1 MLDLRRTK
9 EYLIFHT
16 MRGVLRVIPHISNE
30 RLVSFA
36 RREIEK
42 VKYPEGREFL
52 EKMLILAKQFLPK
65 ASRACQDKIVE
76 NFIINANLRGVKL
89 RSNFQMRTGVEPP
102 TLIVISPMMRCN
114 LRCAGCYAGEYS
126 RSDDMPK
133 ELFDRILQEAKEMG
147 IFFVTILGGEPFLSQ
162 DVIDMLEKHNDIYFQ
177 VYTNGTLI
185 DQEMAHYLSNIGNV
199 FPSISVEG
207 FEKET
212 DERRGKGTFQK
223 ILRAMKFL
231 REAGVLFGFSATVTR
246 QNNEL
251 IVSDEFIRFYM
262 EQGCFLGWYFQ
273 YIPVGRG
280 PSMDLVP
287 TPEQRIYRLRK
298 IREARRRYPIL
309 LADFWNDGPLSGGCL
324 AGGSSYLHI
333 TARGDVE
340 PCVFA
345 HFAVDNIHNKTLT
358 EVLQSDFF
366 NAIKERQPFSENLL
380 RPCMIIDAPEILRE
394 LVFKYGARP
403 THPGAESI
411 LTDLAEQIDRNAR
424 RYKELADAEWET
436 FYAPCYSKCL
446 EKVKVGAR
454 A

>member
-1 MLDLRRTK
+1 
-9 EYLIFHT
+9 
-16 MRGVLRVIPHISNE
+16 
-30 RLVSFA
+30 
-36 RREIEK
+36 
-42 VKYPEGREFL
+42 
-52 EKMLILAKQFLPK
+52 
-65 ASRACQDKIVE
+65 
-76 NFIINANLRGVKL
+76 
-89 RSNFQMRTGVEPP
+89 
-102 TLIVISPMMRCN
+102 MRCN
-114 LRCAGCYAGEYS
+114 LHCSGCYAGSYS
-126 RSDDMPK
+126 RSDDLPR
-133 ELFDRILQEAKEMG
+133 EVFDRLLCEAKEMG
-147 IFFVTILGGEPFLSQ
+147 VFFVTILGGEPFLSQ
-162 DVIDMLEKHNDIYFQ
+162 DVLDMFEKHEDVYFQ

-185 DQEMAHYLSNIGNV
+185 DYEKARYLATLGNV

-212 DERRGKGTFQK
+212 DERRGKGTFQR
-223 ILRAMKFL
+223 ILHAMEAL

-251 IVSDEFIRFYM
+251 VVSDEFIHFYV

-273 YIPVGRG
+273 YIPIGRA
-280 PSMDLVP
+280 PSMELVP

-309 LADFWNDGPLSGGCL
+309 LADFWNDGPLAGGCL

-333 TARGDVE
+333 TSRGDVE

-345 HFAVDNIHNKTLT
+345 HFAVDNIHEKSLA

-366 NAIKERQPFSENLL
+366 NAIKKRQPFSENLL
-380 RPCMIIDAPEILRE
+380 RPCMIIDSPEILRE
-394 LVFKYGARP
+394 LVSKYGARP

-411 LTDLAEQIDRNAR
+411 ITELAEQIDENAK

-436 FYAPCYSKCL
+436 FYAPCYLKCSGHK
-446 EKVKVGAR
+446 EAR